1 MKLFGLDLR
10 KLDREDNP
18 SFKRVS
24 GIKEVTIPL
33 KGGFGSALPPSVD
46 VGDKV
51 KVGTTL
57 ARNDDSISTPVHSS
71 VNGEVVEIVEME
83 YFHEETLETLPE
95 KISAVKVKTTSNQEM
110 GGSGVDWEKEKPQ
123 NLRKLLYL
131 AGLTSFGQTGIPTEF
146 NSSYFS
152 PDDVEKIVVNG
163 VRKVPFVNHLINY
176 DEELSP
182 FKTGLNIISSTFP
195 DAELHFALDR
205 ETYESLD
212 SLNSSQ
218 RFTAHLVK
226 GESYMGE
233 AKILVSEL
241 FEQSW
246 DQGGYLLDQGVLV
259 LPEIVPLSVQRTM
272 EEGVPFTRN
281 RFSLAGPG
289 TESTILEAPLGAPLE
304 DIVDDYIR
312 KDPGHLNIMGGPL
325 SGIKLENL
333 NIPVGK
339 ELDSFVRLN
348 KPEKSEVMAWLK
360 PGLSKKSYSKAFLS
374 ALVPDGSPKIDS
386 GLHGEE
392 RPCISCGYCSDI
404 CPADILPYQLY
415 RTFSHDLVDE
425 VNRLQPQRCVDCGL
439 CSYVCPSKLPLS
451 QTIKQAKIAQT
462 GAIHNY
468 VEYEEAEQG
477 LAPTNEVG
485 NKSDR
490 GEED

>member
-1 MKLFGLDLR
+1 MKPLGLDLG
-10 KLDREDNP
+10 KLDTEGEP
-18 SFKRVS
+18 SFQSVS
-24 GIKEVTIPL
+24 DVKEVMIPL
-33 KGGFGSALPPSVD
+33 KGGFGSVLPPSVD

-51 KVGTTL
+51 KVGTAL

-83 YFHEETLETLPE
+83 HFHEETLETLPE
-95 KISAVKVKTTSNQEM
+95 KIPGVKVKTFSNQEI
-110 GGSGVDWEKEKPQ
+110 GGTGVDWEKEKPQ

-163 VRKVPFVNHLINY
+163 VKKVPFVNHLINY

-182 FKTGLNIISSTFP
+182 FKTGLNIISSAFP
-195 DAELHFALDR
+195 NAELHFGLDH
-205 ETYESLD
+205 ETYETLNP
-212 SLNSSQ
+212 LNSSQ
-218 RFTAHLVK
+218 QFTAHSVK

-233 AKILVSEL
+233 DKILAGEL

-246 DQGGYLLDQGVLV
+246 DQDGYLLDQGILV
-259 LPEIVPLSVQRTM
+259 LPEIVPLSVQRAI
-272 EEGVPFTRN
+272 EEEVPFTRN

-289 TESTILEAPLGAPLE
+289 TESTILEAPLGALLG
-304 DIVDDYIR
+304 DIVDGYIR
-312 KDPGHLNIMGGPL
+312 KDQGYLNIMGGPL
-325 SGIKLENL
+325 SGIKLESL
-333 NIPVGK
+333 NIPLGK
-339 ELDSFVRLN
+339 ELASLIRLN
-348 KPEKSEVMAWLK
+348 KPEGSEVMAWLK

-374 ALVPDGSPKIDS
+374 SLVPGGSPKVDS

-451 QTIKQAKIAQT
+451 QTIKQAKIAQP
-462 GAIHNY
+462 GAVHNY

-477 LAPTNEVG
+477 LAPIHEIDAE
-485 NKSDR
+485 SDR
-490 GEED
+490 GEEG